1 MPPFHVKRY
10 LKKKLQDEFED
21 TQNSEVDIEVK
32 MEDYLDIMSG
42 VTKKDDSL
50 QILTTKCNDDGV
62 VTANKQVK
70 KDDSPEI
77 STTKCNDNADKE
89 DEESKKNTDTMCK
102 AQKHE
107 VSDSDSML
115 SNDDNFLVVA
125 TKVTP
130 LQPLVF
136 SPLPAETQVE
146 VGPLL
151 NILCFATPKVQFFGM
166 GRLLK
171 PFVHAKTL
179 KIAGDGNCLFQ
190 AIRYGISNME
200 LYHTHV
206 RREICNF
213 IETYDKD
220 LKLFIKKGQ
229 GKKYNWEHG
238 EQR

>member
-1 MPPFHVKRY
+1 MRP
-10 LKKKLQDEFED
+10 
-21 TQNSEVDIEVK
+21 
-32 MEDYLDIMSG
+32 
-42 VTKKDDSL
+42 
-50 QILTTKCNDDGV
+50 
-62 VTANKQVK
+62 TANKQVK

-77 STTKCNDNADKE
+77 STTKCNNNADKE

-102 AQKHE
+102 TQKHE
-107 VSDSDSML
+107 VSNSDIIL
-115 SNDDNFLVVA
+115 SNDDFLVVA

-130 LQPLVF
+130 PQPVVF
-136 SPLPAETQVE
+136 SPLTAETQVE

-151 NILCFATPKVQFFGM
+151 NILCFAIPKVQFFGM

-179 KIAGDGNCLFQ
+179 KIAGDGNCLFRV
-190 AIRYGISNME
+190 ISYGISNTE
-200 LYHTHV
+200 LHHTHV

-229 GKKYNWEHG
+229 GKKYIEGSWM
-238 EQR
+238 